1 MLPTDLPEMIAAM
14 ACFGV
19 IVVCPLVMLL
29 LRHQRQMAELM
40 HRGPVD
46 NSLQR
51 IEALEHEVRELRATQ
66 NELVLK
72 CDDKK
77 SLDPGNDS

>member
-1 MLPTDLPEMIAAM
+1 
-14 ACFGV
+14 
-19 IVVCPLVMLL
+19 
-29 LRHQRQMAELM
+29 MAELM